1 MNIAAETSRPFDH
14 ALLYENGLDFSKLV
28 AIRSAHETQRAKKSV
43 RTHSKANGIAGN
55 GASSKEPSVRE
66 KIEREMQRVLKEEQD
81 QRLNTGA
88 NRLSTWTH
96 SAPGGRSSSDVASL
110 AGNSANAELA
120 AGQRAVTVS
129 RLQSLLPSRGIVILL
144 IITSYRL

>member
-1 MNIAAETSRPFDH
+1 LNIAAETSRPFDH
-14 ALLYENGLDFSKLV
+14 APLYENGLDFSKLV
-28 AIRSAHETQRAKKSV
+28 AVRSAHETQRAKKSV
-43 RTHSKANGIAGN
+43 RTHSKDDGIAGN

-96 SAPGGRSSSDVASL
+96 SAPGGRSSIDVASL

-120 AGQRAVTVS
+120 AGQRAVTVG
-129 RLQSLLPSRGIVILL
+129 RLQSLPSRGIMILL